1 MSTTKRPRPSN
12 LAPIPEEE
20 EADLDIPEAEPN
32 LERGPSPLTPNLEV
46 AEPEEVTVPRTKTGR
61 KKTPV
66 TDKKKA
72 ACAANLAKAREERLQ
87 RIQAEKEAAANQY
100 EVESSSEDEETEL
113 VLSKKKK
120 PALVTKMEADIMKLQ
135 LQIEKMDL
143 QLKQKAKKQPRVIV
157 VKREEAPP
165 PKPLD
170 PQTKRLLQLG

>member
-20 EADLDIPEAEPN
+20 ADPVVAEEVQSDP
-32 LERGPSPLTPNLEV
+32 ERGPSPLTPNLE
-46 AEPEEVTVPRTKTGR
+46 AEGREIFELPRTKTGR
-61 KKTPV
+61 KKTPI

-113 VLSKKKK
+113 VLSRKKK

-157 VKREEAPP
+157 VKGAVPP
-165 PKPLD
+165 D
-170 PQTKRLLQLG
+170 PQKPIDAKTRRLLDL

>member
-1 MSTTKRPRPSN
+1 MSTTKRRTPRPSN

-20 EADLDIPEAEPN
+20 EADLDIPEAESN
-32 LERGPSPLTPNLEV
+32 LEAEEVVV
-46 AEPEEVTVPRTKTGR
+46 AEPEEVVVPRTKTGR
-61 KKTPV
+61 KKTPT
-66 TDKKKA
+66 TDKKKV
-72 ACAANLAKAREERLQ
+72 ACAANLAKARVERLQ
-87 RIQAEKEAAANQY
+87 RIHAEKEAAANQY

-157 VKREEAPP
+157 VKREEAAVEA
-165 PKPLD
+165 PKPID
-170 PQTKRLLQLG
+170 AQTRRLLDL

>member
-20 EADLDIPEAEPN
+20 ADPVVAE
-32 LERGPSPLTPNLEV
+32 EV
-46 AEPEEVTVPRTKTGR
+46 QSDPEPEEAVEEVAVEPPRTKTGR
-61 KKTPV
+61 KKTPI

-157 VKREEAPP
+157 VKGAQPA
-165 PKPLD
+165 D
-170 PQTKRLLQLG
+170 PQKPIDAQTRRLLDL

>member
-12 LAPIPEEE
+12 LAPIPEE
-20 EADLDIPEAEPN
+20 ADLDIPEAEPN
-32 LERGPSPLTPNLEV
+32 PEPEEVVV
-46 AEPEEVTVPRTKTGR
+46 AEPEEVIIPRTKTGR
-61 KKTPV
+61 KKTPT

-87 RIQAEKEAAANQY
+87 RIQAEKEAAANQF

-113 VLSKKKK
+113 VLSRKKK

-157 VKREEAPP
+157 VKREEAAVEA
-165 PKPLD
+165 PKPID
-170 PQTKRLLQLG
+170 AKTRRLLDL

>member
-12 LAPIPEEE
+12 LAPIPEE
-20 EADLDIPEAEPN
+20 ADLDIPEAEP
-32 LERGPSPLTPNLEV
+32 
-46 AEPEEVTVPRTKTGR
+46 EEVVTVETDQNIPDVIEEVIPRTKTGR
-61 KKTPV
+61 KKTPI

-87 RIQAEKEAAANQY
+87 RIQAEKEAAANQF

-157 VKREEAPP
+157 VKREESAVEA
-165 PKPLD
+165 PKPID
-170 PQTKRLLQLG
+170 AKTRRLLDL